1 MNNIL
6 EIRNLDKNIYN
17 FSLKSIN
24 MYLRK
29 GEILGVV
36 GKNGAGKTTLVKLIL
51 NFYRPKRGKIN
62 VFGLD
67 SIRDSKEIKLGTGVI
82 PQSLWFDN
90 NMRPTAL
97 LKRTLKSHKQKNDG
111 EIEFL
116 VDYFDMRMSGK
127 IGNLSPLDKRKL
139 SIINGLV
146 ANPPLI
152 IVDEPDAISDPLTR
166 IKLYDILEEKN
177 REGASV
183 LIFTSNLKEAQS
195 ICDNIYYLHNGEIID
210 QEDQS
215 HKLSN
220 DKILK
225 YYDKDVD
232 TRIFENIGAKLVQSG
247 NETILYYNNSLDIL
261 AEAIYKTGLI
271 DYTVED
277 STLDEKLTILEKG
290 KLFGDKEEKVKE
302 RVTTKEVTITETKTE
317 EEDSKKEKA
326 VEKSEVDDD
335 LQETRILGKAVE
347 PNNINKIDEELL
359 EDEDLAQT
367 SKIDRSLLSKYEE
380 EVIQSKKDGTEE
392 VKEVENESIDE

>member
-24 MYLRK
+24 IYLRK

-36 GKNGAGKTTLVKLIL
+36 GKNGSGKTTLAKLIL
-51 NFYRPKRGKIN
+51 NFYRPKRGEIN

-90 NMRPTAL
+90 NMRPAAL
-97 LKRTLKSHKQKNDG
+97 LKRTLKSRNQKNDG
-111 EIEFL
+111 EIDFL
-116 VDYFDMRMSGK
+116 VDYFDMNMSGK

-146 ANPPLI
+146 ADSPLI
-152 IVDEPDAISDPLTR
+152 IVDEPDAIPDPLTR

-177 REGASV
+177 REGASI

-195 ICDNIYYLHNGEIID
+195 ICDNIYYLNNGEIID

-225 YYDKDVD
+225 YYDKDID
-232 TRIFENIGAKLVQSG
+232 TRIFENIGAKLVQTG
-247 NETILYYNNSLDIL
+247 DETIFYYSKGLDIL

-290 KLFGDKEEKVKE
+290 KLFDNREEKVKE

-317 EEDSKKEKA
+317 DIDSNKEKF
-326 VEKSEVDDD
+326 KKISSEDDD
-335 LQETRILGKAVE
+335 LQETRILGKAIESKNV
-347 PNNINKIDEELL
+347 NKIDDELI
-359 EDEDLAQT
+359 DEDLAQT

-380 EVIQSKKDGTEE
+380 EVIKSENNINEE
-392 VKEVENESIDE
+392 LEEVENESIDK